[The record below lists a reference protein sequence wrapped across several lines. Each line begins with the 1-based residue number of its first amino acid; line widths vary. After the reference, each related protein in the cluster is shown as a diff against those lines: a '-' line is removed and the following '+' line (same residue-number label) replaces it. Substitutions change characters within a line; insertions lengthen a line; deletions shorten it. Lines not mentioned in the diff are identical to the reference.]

1 MDFQSMIFT
10 LERYGV
16 SDVLLPFILIFTI
29 VFAVMQKTKLLGDG
43 RKNYNV
49 IVALV
54 MALAVVI
61 PHVLGKYPSGSDVV
75 VIMNNALP
83 NVSIILVAILMVMII
98 MGLFGANIKL
108 AGTTMGGWFMIIAIL
123 LIFAIFGNA
132 AGWFNAGWLDRLIP
146 DQDTRNLIVIILV
159 FGIIIAFITKD
170 DAESKKAGF
179 FQNIG
184 DQFSKIIHGG
194 NGGHGGH

>member
-1 MDFQSMIFT
+1 MDFPDMIRT
-10 LERYGV
+10 LENYGI

-29 VFAVMQKTKLLGDG
+29 VFAVMQKTGLLGDG

-54 MALAVVI
+54 MALGVVI

-75 VIMNNALP
+75 DIMNKALP

-98 MGLFGANIKL
+98 LGLFGTNIKL
-108 AGTTMGGWFMIIAIL
+108 AGTTLGGWFMLVAIV
-123 LIFAIFGNA
+123 AIFYIFGSA
-132 AGWFNAGWLDRLIP
+132 AGWFESGWIDRIIP
-146 DQDTRNLIVIILV
+146 DTDTRNLVVIILV

-170 DAESKKAGF
+170 DKESGTKGFIDGMGKKLSEMLQG
-179 FQNIG
+179 G
-184 DQFSKIIHGG
+184 SGGG
-194 NGGHGGH
+194 NH